1 MVECRLAALCLQKYK
16 FNKIDLQNIPKLKTV
31 QESYGVDLPSMLNQ
45 LDFTF
50 ARDDKKAQEPFTRAE
65 VLAKLGITEEE
76 LKTHVLSS
84 NTQDMDEFWLYKRA
98 EHVFSEAFRVEQFAR
113 ICNGEQGENVLTKL
127 GTVIHLSFQFR
138 RLENSVIDF
147 GNAESTLDFQLSKL
161 KLVLVDYAVTLTRI
175 NDGWKSLVMLKR
187 I

>member
-31 QESYGVDLPSMLNQ
+31 QESYGVDLPSILNQ

-50 ARDDKKAQEPFTRAE
+50 ARNDKKAQEPFTRAE
-65 VLAKLGITEEE
+65 VLAKLEITDEE
-76 LKTHVLSS
+76 LKSHILSS
-84 NTQDMDEFWLYKRA
+84 NTQEMDEFWLYKRA

-127 GTVIHLSFQFR
+127 GTGHIVFVVVFKLIPARWLSANQISSLR
-138 RLENSVIDF
+138 APANHKLLKSISMTSGLSRLFCD
-147 GNAESTLDFQLSKL
+147 
-161 KLVLVDYAVTLTRI
+161 LT
-175 NDGWKSLVMLKR
+175 KV
-187 I
+187 

>member
-31 QESYGVDLPSMLNQ
+31 QESYGVDLPSILNQ

-50 ARDDKKAQEPFTRAE
+50 ARNDKKAQEPFTRAE
-65 VLAKLGITEEE
+65 VLAKLEITDEE
-76 LKTHVLSS
+76 LKSHILSS
-84 NTQDMDEFWLYKRA
+84 NTQEMDEFWLYKRA

-127 GTVIHLSFQFR
+127 GTGHTVF
-138 RLENSVIDF
+138 
-147 GNAESTLDFQLSKL
+147 A
-161 KLVLVDYAVTLTRI
+161 LVLL
-175 NDGWKSLVMLKR
+175 
-187 I
+187 